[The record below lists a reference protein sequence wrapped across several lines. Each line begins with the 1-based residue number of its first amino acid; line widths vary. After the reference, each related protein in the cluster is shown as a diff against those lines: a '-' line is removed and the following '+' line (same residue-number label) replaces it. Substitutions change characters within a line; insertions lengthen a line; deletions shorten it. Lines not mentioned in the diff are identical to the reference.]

1 MSTKWSNKLI
11 IGLTGNIAT
20 GKSAVLSFA
29 AEQGALVIDADKVA
43 HAVMDNNQEVKHG
56 IAEAF
61 GKTVFNPD
69 GSVNRPALGQV
80 VFKDAAA
87 LEKLERIVHPY
98 VRTQI
103 HQQIEQG
110 SQSMVVIEAIKLLEG
125 GLAEECNHIWVT
137 TCSRFLQ
144 LQRLIIGR
152 GMDEEHAFERVLM
165 QHPQADKV
173 SRANVVINTQGTM
186 AETHN
191 QVMAAWHGLMFDAA
205 TGTPVEPK
213 PEAMQ
218 VEAAVSTPPEPKAE
232 PKPEPKVEA
241 AVPAVVST
249 EAEAEPGKVVVR
261 RARPSDIPSI
271 MLLIN
276 KATNG
281 KVKPKRA
288 EILMSLSERGYL
300 IGQND
305 IAITTV
311 VGWYTDKGFAVI
323 EQMYIHPESE
333 VDVTGQAVLA
343 EIGKTA
349 NELMCEAVFAY
360 FTEETISDTAVQV
373 LTNYKY
379 EKVDSAADWP
389 RVWQAALKESRPAGS
404 IAYVRKLWT
413 ARVA

>member
-20 GKSAVLSFA
+20 GKSAVLTFA

-43 HAVMDNNQEVKHG
+43 HAVMDHNQEVKNG

-87 LEKLERIVHPY
+87 LEKLERIVHPH
-98 VRTQI
+98 VRANI
-103 HQQIEQG
+103 HQQIEQ
-110 SQSMVVIEAIKLLEG
+110 SPQTIVVIEAIKLLEG

-152 GMDEEHAFERVLM
+152 GLDEEHAFDRVLM

-186 AETHN
+186 VETHS

-205 TGTPVEPK
+205 QGTPVEPK
-213 PEAMQ
+213 PEAIH
-218 VEAAVSTPPEPKAE
+218 VEPAVSAPPE

-241 AVPAVVST
+241 TAPAVVSS
-249 EAEAEPGKVVVR
+249 EAEPGKVVVR

-379 EKVDSAADWP
+379 EKVESAADWP